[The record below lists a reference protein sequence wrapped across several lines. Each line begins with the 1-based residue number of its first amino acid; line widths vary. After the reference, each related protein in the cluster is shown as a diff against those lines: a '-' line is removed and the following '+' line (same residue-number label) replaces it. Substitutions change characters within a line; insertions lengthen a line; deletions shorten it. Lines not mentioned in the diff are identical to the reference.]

1 MDKFENAEQQLET
14 CMTIFNPLDID
25 IDVSEDNTITAS
37 LVCPKFA
44 EDPANVKVIFDV
56 YIVDDKR
63 LTAGH
68 TIEKS
73 QRGDIKSYYKKN
85 FTFSYRLPIA
95 KKEVETLGGGETLLK
110 VVDKDILKNG
120 YKRLVSYLKDEI
132 NNHNGDDNIED
143 YNITLKLGNVKL
155 YALAYVII
163 DNKVKKG
170 DKEITIKSTRPN
182 IAMHKYKLDEQT
194 KTDYDDFMLEAVK
207 DNIDKELKDKVY
219 FFKTFKEIK
228 DLKVEDILNDHSI
241 NSKKIPKQE
250 DRFFVKVG

>member
-56 YIVDDKR
+56 YAVDSTDFITDTSMTGKPS
-63 LTAGH
+63 
-68 TIEKS
+68 TINVS
-73 QRGDIKSYYKKN
+73 
-85 FTFSYRLPIA
+85 FSYRIPIQ
-95 KKEVETLGGGETLLK
+95 EEPIDTLGNSGETTLK
-110 VVDKDILKNG
+110 VIDKDALVTTYTKVIG
-120 YKRLVSYLKDEI
+120 YLQDKINKYVTSDKWTKDTQSIARNLE
-132 NNHNGDDNIED
+132 
-143 YNITLKLGNVKL
+143 NVKL

-170 DKEITIKSTRPN
+170 DEEITIKSTRPD
-182 IAMHKYKLDEQT
+182 IAMHKYKLDEQA